1 METVSTFLQMLD
13 KADTRFKKMQEQSRM
28 TGSSMKRAISD
39 RHMRWPYS

>member
-28 TGSSMKRAISD
+28 TRQLYEAGNIGQAYEMAI
-39 RHMRWPYS
+39 